1 MSFLDAMCLAV
12 FVATHVRRPFWN
24 RGNVHVLIYLRRDQ
38 QSKDA
43 SAVFRFSS
51 RPLSRGS
58 LLDLHLVQLF
68 RVVTFDMFIES
79 IRCPLRGL
87 EPQCNHAYNRV
98 CKQIYLTGLSISLLF
113 FDLMD
118 FKIKFSHVYIHIA
131 FTLIAMSMRISI
143 AIWPCVKKVSVGRR
157 SLPLDVFFFYW
168 SSSLEQIH

>member
-1 MSFLDAMCLAV
+1 MSVMSFLDAMCLAV

-68 RVVTFDMFIES
+68 RVVTFDM
-79 IRCPLRGL
+79 
-87 EPQCNHAYNRV
+87 
-98 CKQIYLTGLSISLLF
+98 LLN
-113 FDLMD
+113 
-118 FKIKFSHVYIHIA
+118 
-131 FTLIAMSMRISI
+131 
-143 AIWPCVKKVSVGRR
+143 
-157 SLPLDVFFFYW
+157 PLDARYEAW
-168 SSSLEQIH
+168 SPNAIMRTTGCVNKFILLDCQSAYCFST